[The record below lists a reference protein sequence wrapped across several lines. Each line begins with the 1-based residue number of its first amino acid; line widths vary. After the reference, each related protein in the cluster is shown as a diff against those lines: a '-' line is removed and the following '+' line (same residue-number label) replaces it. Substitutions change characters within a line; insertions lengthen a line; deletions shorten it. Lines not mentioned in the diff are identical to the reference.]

1 MSACD
6 DFILKM
12 EKTLPDIV
20 ETHELVKVGVYPSL
34 QSAYHARKSKNSPDY
49 FSIGRRV
56 FYPKSGIIEWLRM
69 HKGNESTSY
78 KNKEKTQSL

>member
-20 ETHELVKVGVYPSL
+20 ETHELVKVGVYTSL
-34 QSAYHARKSKNSPDY
+34 QSAYHARRTKNCPDY
-49 FSIGRRV
+49 FCMGRRV

-69 HKGNESTSY
+69 HKGHEG
-78 KNKEKTQSL
+78 TQSKAKTASL